1 MFYLL
6 GCLPLIGIILIVVVI
21 SVVRG
26 AISTMGDVVY
36 ELYLTVRDRIMQ
48 PFRPTPVEAEI
59 DDMDYYVETS
69 AKEKIYSDEDGEY
82 VSFKKLKR

>member
-36 ELYLTVRDRIMQ
+36 GLYLTVRDRVMR
-48 PFRPTPVEAEI
+48 PFQPTPVESEI
-59 DDMDYYVETS
+59 DDMNYYVETS
-69 AKEKIYSDEDGEY
+69 SKEKIYSDEDGEY
-82 VSFKKLKR
+82 VSFKKIKR